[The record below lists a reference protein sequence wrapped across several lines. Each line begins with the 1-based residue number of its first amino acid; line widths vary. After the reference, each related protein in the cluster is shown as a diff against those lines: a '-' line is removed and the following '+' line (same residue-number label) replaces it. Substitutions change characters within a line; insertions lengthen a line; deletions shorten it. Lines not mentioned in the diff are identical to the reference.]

1 MKSDHWFHDL
11 FRVMPDLVRHLLPEL
26 AAGLQANTTASAYR
40 FQPVVLKQQAH
51 SPDGVLWP
59 QQHPGGSQAWP
70 VVLLEVQMQADPRF
84 QRRLGAETFRL
95 LQQHEQIEHLK
106 VVVLLPHRRLALGGG
121 GGPRLLRRFL
131 RHDVSWVDLSALA
144 RQADLDPALAL
155 LTLPVRPEN
164 DLGPCCQNLLQQRPE
179 WIELI
184 LPILCERL
192 TGLSRAQIMTLLGIS
207 KDVWRHSRAF
217 QETLEEGRAEG
228 RAEGLEEGLDAGRA
242 EGRLEGRAEGRLEG
256 RAEGRRGEASALALR
271 LLERRCGIL
280 APATTARIEALAL
293 SQLEELALAL
303 LDFESP
309 QDLTDWLQKMEG

>member
-26 AAGLQANTTASAYR
+26 PAGLQANTTASAYR

-106 VVVLLPHRRLALGGG
+106 VVVLLPHRRLALGG

-217 QETLEEGRAEG
+217 QETLEEGRRE
-228 RAEGLEEGLDAGRA
+228 
-242 EGRLEGRAEGRLEG
+242 
-256 RAEGRRGEASALALR
+256 EASGLALR
-271 LLERRCGIL
+271 QLQRRCGIL
-280 APATTARIEALAL
+280 APATTAHIEALAL
-293 SQLEELALAL
+293 SQLEELAMAL

-309 QDLTDWLQKMEG
+309 QDLTDWLQRLEG